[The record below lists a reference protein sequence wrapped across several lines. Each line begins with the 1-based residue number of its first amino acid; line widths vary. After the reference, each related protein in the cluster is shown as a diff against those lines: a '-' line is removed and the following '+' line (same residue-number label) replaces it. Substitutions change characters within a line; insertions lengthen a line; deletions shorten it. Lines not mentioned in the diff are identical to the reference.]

1 MRVFYNRSNVPLPR
15 IQPLTLGRRVSAF
28 SDPAWLYE
36 LKWDGFRSL
45 AYVER
50 GRSELWSRND
60 HKFAQFTPL
69 CVSLASLTATDAI
82 LDGEIVCLDQHGK
95 ADFNALLFHRGEA
108 YFYAFDLLWL
118 NGHDLRRRP
127 LVERKHILRETLQG
141 CDPYVRYVEHF
152 DAQDGPPFFALCCQ
166 HDLEGVVAK
175 RRDSTYLEADHKTA
189 WLKIKN
195 RAYSQTKGRG
205 ELMNPSKRKPAAKA
219 AAAGVRADI
228 PQFKCGG
235 Y

>member
-1 MRVFYNRSNVPLPR
+1 VPLPR
-15 IQPLTLGRRVSAF
+15 IQPLALGRRVSAF
-28 SDPAWLYE
+28 ADPAWLYE

-60 HKFAQFTPL
+60 HKFSQFTPL
-69 CVSLASLTATDAI
+69 NVSIASLSVNDAI

-95 ADFNALLFHRGEA
+95 ADFNTLLFHRGDP

-118 NGHDLRRRP
+118 NGHDLRLRT
-127 LVERKHILRETLQG
+127 LVERKHLLREMLQG

-152 DAQDGPPFFALCCQ
+152 DAAQGPAFFALCCQ
-166 HDLEGVVAK
+166 HDLEGVIAK
-175 RRDSTYLEADHKTA
+175 RRDSTYTEADHKTA

-195 RAYSQTKGRG
+195 RNYSQAEGRG
-205 ELMNPSKRKPAAKA
+205 EIMNRKPAARA
-219 AAAGVRADI
+219 AAAS